1 MGPLQGI
8 RVVEFAGL
16 GPGPFCGMML
26 ADAGADVVRIERP
39 RPPGDGMSR
48 LVLNPVLDRGKR
60 SIALDL
66 RDEADREVVRRLL
79 ARADVLTE
87 GFRPGVME
95 RLGFGPEPV
104 LAANPRLV
112 YGRMTGWGQSGPY
125 ARTAGHDIDYIAMT
139 GALHGFGRRGE
150 LPTPPLNL
158 LGDFGGG
165 GMLLAFGLVAALL
178 HAGRT
183 GEGQVVDAAI
193 VDGTALLTGMIHG
206 LRIDGAWQDDR
217 GVNLLDGGA
226 PFYDVYACA
235 DGGFLAVGALEE
247 PFYVALITGLGL
259 AEAELPHRSDPAQWP
274 ALRAVFAA
282 RVAERSRAEWWEI
295 FRGTDACVAPVL
307 DWADAAADEHNVARA
322 VFTEVGG
329 ELQPSPAPRFG
340 TTAAEPP
347 RPAPRL
353 GESGAEIR
361 AELDLPPAP
370 LPGGFDVNRQELGP
384 ERGGFDVNRQE
395 SR

>member
-1 MGPLQGI
+1 MGPLQGVQ
-8 RVVEFAGL
+8 VVEFAGL

-66 RDEADREVVRRLL
+66 RDETDREVVCRLL
-79 ARADVLTE
+79 ARSDVLTE

-125 ARTAGHDIDYIAMT
+125 AHTAGHDIDYIATT
-139 GALHGFGRRGE
+139 GALHAFGRPGE
-150 LPTPPLNL
+150 LPAPPLNL

-165 GMLLAFGLVAALL
+165 GLLLAFGLVAALL

-183 GEGQVVDAAI
+183 GVGQVVDAAI

-206 LRIDGAWQDDR
+206 LRLDGTWQDER
-217 GVNLLDGGA
+217 GVNLLDSGA
-226 PFYDVYACA
+226 PFYDVYVCA
-235 DGGFLAVGALEE
+235 DGGYLAVGALEE
-247 PFYVALITGLGL
+247 PFYAALISGLGL
-259 AEAELPHRSDPAQWP
+259 ASAGVPDRSDPVQWP
-274 ALRAVFAA
+274 ALRALFAA
-282 RVAERSRAEWWEI
+282 TVARRTRDEWSEV
-295 FRGTDACVAPVL
+295 FLGTDACVAPVL
-307 DWADAAADEHNVARA
+307 NWQEAMSDEHNVDRG
-322 VFTEVGG
+322 VFTDVGG
-329 ELQPSPAPRFG
+329 QPQPGPAPRFG
-340 TTAAEPP
+340 TTIADAP
-347 RPAPRL
+347 RPAPAH
-353 GESGAEIR
+353 GDSGAEIR
-361 AELDLPPAP
+361 RELGLP
-370 LPGGFDVNRQELGP
+370 LPSV
-384 ERGGFDVNRQE
+384 RGSTDAAHGAP
-395 SR
+395 S

>member
-1 MGPLQGI
+1 MGPLRGI
-8 RVVEFAGL
+8 HVVEFAGL

-66 RDEADREVVRRLL
+66 RDEADREVVHRLL
-79 ARADVLTE
+79 DRADVLTE

-112 YGRMTGWGQSGPY
+112 YGRMTGWGQTGPY
-125 ARTAGHDIDYIAMT
+125 AHTAGHDIDYIAVT
-139 GALHGFGRRGE
+139 GAVHAFGRRDE
-150 LPTPPLNL
+150 VPAPPLNL

-178 HAGRT
+178 HARAT
-183 GEGQVVDAAI
+183 GVGQVVDAAI

-206 LRIDGAWQDDR
+206 LRIDGAWQDER
-217 GVNLLDGGA
+217 GVNLLDTGA
-226 PFYDVYACA
+226 PFYDVYVCA

-247 PFYVALITGLGL
+247 PFYAALVSGLGL
-259 AEAELPHRSDPAQWP
+259 SPDQLPDRGDPAKWP
-274 ALRAVFAA
+274 ELRSAFAA
-282 RVAERSRAEWWEI
+282 AIAGRTRDEWWSI
-295 FRGTDACVAPVL
+295 FRGTDACVAPL
-307 DWADAAADEHNVARA
+307 LNWQQAIDDEHNTERA
-322 VFTEVGG
+322 VFSQVGG
-329 ELQPSPAPRFG
+329 QWHPSPAPRFA
-340 TTAAEPP
+340 TTVAGVP
-347 RPAPRL
+347 RPAPAL
-353 GESGAEIR
+353 GESGDEVR
-361 AELDLPPAP
+361 AELGLPIRGRPDSAGQPADGSP
-370 LPGGFDVNRQELGP
+370 P
-384 ERGGFDVNRQE
+384 
-395 SR
+395 S